1 MSGFPAQWVKES
13 FQNSEGGFDDYAV
26 VYFHLEIR
34 RRTLYYFNNLIIP
47 CILIGKLFAKEYF
60 FGEMYVC
67 VLIFSCLKK
76 PRFF

>member
-47 CILIGKLFAKEYF
+47 CILIGSWLRNISFRKSNVCALFILFYA
-60 FGEMYVC
+60 
-67 VLIFSCLKK
+67 
-76 PRFF
+76 